1 MKGRNGKVLC
11 WKELPIRWIV
21 VIAITAAVLPSLS
34 GQAVTSTTTNDIISQ
49 MRSFRGQW
57 MTNVW
62 TYARNLFWLLAFIE
76 FAWSVIALALDKTD
90 LQCWMAGLVRKL
102 IWIGAFYALLQNGA
116 TWIPAIID
124 SFELI
129 GAGAAGMAG
138 PLDPGSVFVQGLS
151 IAGSLLGGAS
161 ASAFMSGDIGSALI
175 CVLGAL
181 IIVVSFVII
190 TINFVVTL
198 VESYL
203 VVSVGYLFLGFGG
216 SRWTAPY
223 TERYIGLAVSIGIKL
238 VLLYCII
245 AAGSSLGT
253 AWEAQAATIGT
264 ATAPAVVAFDVM
276 GGSLIYMMLCW
287 QIPKLFSS
295 VLGGAPALTGGDL
308 VAAGTAVAGAGL
320 AVASLGA
327 GAVTAAAG
335 AGAAAGGSALAGT
348 SAAAGA
354 GAGGSSVASAVSA
367 VGAGSG
373 SAGASSVLAGSSAAA
388 GGSVVAPPTSSA
400 ATAAGV
406 GSGGMGESGTVVA
419 PPVRTGSETATL
431 RMPTN
436 SGGGT
441 GENAT
446 SRYSDNGRTAIEGI
460 GGHPVT
466 GSGFESER
474 PAAGF
479 TSSVASPSSSSSQS
493 HVVAPPTVRTAYR
506 AKGGGVPAEAGP
518 VRSSAGSA
526 PDGGAS
532 AVADISS
539 VGSRP
544 QPGVQ
549 PPVQRGN
556 RLGGT
561 AAKARDHLSHSSD
574 AVRNVQLNDG
584 ALPASPP
591 RMPIDDHE

>member
-1 MKGRNGKVLC
+1 MKGRKGKLL
-11 WKELPIRWIV
+11 WSRDLPVRW
-21 VIAITAAVLPSLS
+21 VIALAIAAAFLPSLS
-34 GQAVTSTTTNDIISQ
+34 AQAVTSTTANDVISQ

-102 IWIGAFYALLQNGA
+102 MWIGAFYALLQNGS

-129 GAGAAGMAG
+129 GAGAAGMTG

-151 IAGSLLGGAS
+151 IAGSMLGGAS

-203 VVSVGYLFLGFGG
+203 IVSVGYLFLGFGG

-245 AAGSSLGT
+245 AAGSSLGSG
-253 AWEAQAATIGT
+253 WEAQAATIGT
-264 ATAPAVVAFDVM
+264 ATSPAVVAFDVM

-308 VAAGTAVAGAGL
+308 VGAGTAVAGAGL

-327 GAVTAAAG
+327 GAVAAAAG
-335 AGAAAGGSALAGT
+335 AGAAGGGSALAGT

-354 GAGGSSVASAVSA
+354 GAGGSSAASVVSA

-373 SAGASSVLAGSSAAA
+373 PASGSSFAAGSSAV
-388 GGSVVAPPTSSA
+388 GG
-400 ATAAGV
+400 
-406 GSGGMGESGTVVA
+406 GTVVA
-419 PPVRTGSETATL
+419 PPASSAAAAAGVSSGGTRGGGTGITSPPVRSGSETAAL
-431 RMPTN
+431 RTPSN
-436 SGGGT
+436 GGNGAV
-441 GENAT
+441 ENAKSSHGNDGT
-446 SRYSDNGRTAIEGI
+446 TAVESI
-460 GGHPVT
+460 GGQTVA
-466 GSGFESER
+466 GSGFEFER

-479 TSSVASPSSSSSQS
+479 ASSVAPPSSSSGQS
-493 HVVAPPTVRTAYR
+493 HVAAPSTIGTTQR
-506 AKGGGVPAEAGP
+506 AEGGGVSADSGP
-518 VRSSAGSA
+518 IRSSVDSA
-526 PDGGAS
+526 PNGGAS
-532 AVADISS
+532 ANVSS
-539 VGSRP
+539 VGTRP

-549 PPVQRGN
+549 PPVKRGN
-556 RLGGT
+556 GLGGT
-561 AAKARDHLSHSSD
+561 AAAARDHLRRSSD

-584 ALPASPP
+584 ALAASPP
-591 RMPIDDHE
+591 RMPIDHQE

>member
-1 MKGRNGKVLC
+1 MKGRKGKVLRG
-11 WKELPIRWIV
+11 KDLPVRWVIV
-21 VIAITAAVLPSLS
+21 LAIAAAFLPSLS
-34 GQAVTSTTTNDIISQ
+34 AQAVTSTTTNDVISQ

-57 MTNVW
+57 MTNIW

-102 IWIGAFYALLQNGA
+102 MWIGAFYALLQNGS

-203 VVSVGYLFLGFGG
+203 VVSVGYVFLGFGG
-216 SRWTAPY
+216 SRCTAPY

-245 AAGSSLGT
+245 AAGSSLG
-253 AWEAQAATIGT
+253 AGWEAQAATIGT
-264 ATAPAVVAFDVM
+264 ATSPAVVAFDVM

-295 VLGGAPALTGGDL
+295 VLAGAPALTGGDL
-308 VAAGTAVAGAGL
+308 VAAGTAVVGAGL
-320 AVASLGA
+320 AAASLGA
-327 GAVTAAAG
+327 GAVAAAAG

-354 GAGGSSVASAVSA
+354 GAGGSSAASAVSA
-367 VGAGSG
+367 V
-373 SAGASSVLAGSSAAA
+373 
-388 GGSVVAPPTSSA
+388 
-400 ATAAGV
+400 
-406 GSGGMGESGTVVA
+406 
-419 PPVRTGSETATL
+419 
-431 RMPTN
+431 
-436 SGGGT
+436 
-441 GENAT
+441 
-446 SRYSDNGRTAIEGI
+446 
-460 GGHPVT
+460 
-466 GSGFESER
+466 
-474 PAAGF
+474 
-479 TSSVASPSSSSSQS
+479 
-493 HVVAPPTVRTAYR
+493 
-506 AKGGGVPAEAGP
+506 
-518 VRSSAGSA
+518 SAGSA
-526 PDGGAS
+526 GG
-532 AVADISS
+532 
-539 VGSRP
+539 
-544 QPGVQ
+544 
-549 PPVQRGN
+549 
-556 RLGGT
+556 
-561 AAKARDHLSHSSD
+561 
-574 AVRNVQLNDG
+574 
-584 ALPASPP
+584 
-591 RMPIDDHE
+591 

>member
-1 MKGRNGKVLC
+1 MKGRKGKVLR
-11 WKELPIRWIV
+11 WKELPVRWVIV
-21 VIAITAAVLPSLS
+21 LAIAAAFLPSLS
-34 GQAVTSTTTNDIISQ
+34 AQAVTSTTTNDVISQ

-102 IWIGAFYALLQNGA
+102 MWIGAFYALLQNGS

-245 AAGSSLGT
+245 AAGSSLG
-253 AWEAQAATIGT
+253 AGWEAQAATIGT
-264 ATAPAVVAFDVM
+264 ATSPAVVAFDVM

-320 AVASLGA
+320 AAASLGA
-327 GAVTAAAG
+327 GAVAAAAG

-354 GAGGSSVASAVSA
+354 GAGGSSAASAVSA

-373 SAGASSVLAGSSAAA
+373 SAGGSSVLAGSSAAA
-388 GGSVVAPPTSSA
+388 GG
-400 ATAAGV
+400 
-406 GSGGMGESGTVVA
+406 TVVA
-419 PPVRTGSETATL
+419 PPASSAAAAAGVS
-431 RMPTN
+431 
-436 SGGGT
+436 SGGT
-441 GENAT
+441 GGRWHRGRAT
-446 SRYSDNGRTAIEGI
+446 SRSDWKRNRSLRTPTNG
-460 GGHPVT
+460 
-466 GSGFESER
+466 GSG
-474 PAAGF
+474 A
-479 TSSVASPSSSSSQS
+479 
-493 HVVAPPTVRTAYR
+493 VRTRHHVLAITVER
-506 AKGGGVPAEAGP
+506 LSK
-518 VRSSAGSA
+518 
-526 PDGGAS
+526 AS
-532 AVADISS
+532 AVS
-539 VGSRP
+539 
-544 QPGVQ
+544 
-549 PPVQRGN
+549 
-556 RLGGT
+556 L
-561 AAKARDHLSHSSD
+561 
-574 AVRNVQLNDG
+574 
-584 ALPASPP
+584 
-591 RMPIDDHE
+591 